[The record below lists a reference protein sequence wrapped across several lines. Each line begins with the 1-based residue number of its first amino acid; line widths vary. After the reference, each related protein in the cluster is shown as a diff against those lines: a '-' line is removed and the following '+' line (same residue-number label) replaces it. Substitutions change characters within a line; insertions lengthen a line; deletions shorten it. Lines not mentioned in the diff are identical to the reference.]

1 MKNYVKRIL
10 PHYQGIFKDLER
22 EERKQRELTK
32 AHLVYVV
39 RQIELE
45 GIVTSK
51 DILSLTDT
59 LSDLAEANRERQQAQ
74 RYINMLNDIIEHLH

>member
-1 MKNYVKRIL
+1 MKNYAKKIL

-22 EERKQRELTK
+22 EERKQRELAK

-74 RYINMLNDIIEHLH
+74 RYINMLNDIINHLH

>member
-1 MKNYVKRIL
+1 MKNYVKKIF
-10 PHYQGIFKDLER
+10 PHYQGNLKDLER

-32 AHLVYVV
+32 AHLVYMV

-45 GIVTSK
+45 GIVTPK

-74 RYINMLNDIIEHLH
+74 RYINMLTDIIKHLH

>member
-1 MKNYVKRIL
+1 MKNYAKKIL

-59 LSDLAEANRERQQAQ
+59 LSDLAEASRERQQAQ

>member
-1 MKNYVKRIL
+1 MKNYAKKIL